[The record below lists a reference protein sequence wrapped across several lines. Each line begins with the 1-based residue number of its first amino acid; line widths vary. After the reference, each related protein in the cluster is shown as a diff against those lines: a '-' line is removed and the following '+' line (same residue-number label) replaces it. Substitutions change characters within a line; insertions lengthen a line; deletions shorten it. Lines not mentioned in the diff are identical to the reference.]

1 MFPVGVS
8 SGYGLQLNEQTLSD
22 MKKSGIDY
30 IELSLGKG
38 FAPDYEQMVSA
49 ARSAGVEIWTAHL
62 PYRPMDLLDISLEDP
77 QLRAKGLELQSR
89 LIARIADLGISKF
102 VIHPSTPLPENCNRA
117 ERKKY
122 AMDSLDKLAEA
133 AHRRGAIIAV
143 EDMTRPCLGNS
154 AEELRELIA
163 VNDKL
168 RINFDMNHL
177 FNNSH
182 REFIELLGSNIVS
195 VHISDYDMAEER
207 HWFPGEGAID
217 WPQLARQLRD
227 AGYRGVW
234 MYELSFTGSKM
245 ADRGR
250 PLTFR
255 DLRRNADEIF
265 SGKAPTVI
273 RTV

>member
-22 MKKSGIDY
+22 MKESGIDY

-38 FAPDYEQMVSA
+38 FEPDYAQIVSA
-49 ARSAGVEIWTAHL
+49 ARSAGVGIWTAHL

-77 QLRAKGLELQSR
+77 RIRAQGLDFLSR
-89 LIARIADLGISKF
+89 LIAVIADLGINK
-102 VIHPSTPLPENCNRA
+102 VVLHPSTPLPECCNRA

-122 AMDSLDKLAEA
+122 AMDSLDRLAEA

-143 EDMTRPCLGNS
+143 ENMTRPCLGNS

-168 RINFDMNHL
+168 KVNFDMNHL

-182 REFIELLGSNIVS
+182 REFIKLLGDKLVS

-217 WPQLARQLRD
+217 WPQLARQLQD

-234 MYELSFTGSKM
+234 MYELSFTGRKM

-265 SGKAPTVI
+265 SGKAPTII
-273 RTV
+273 RAV